1 MGFRTGRR
9 NPRNIYLINEGDPE
23 GPGIDIG
30 YALTPKAA
38 SLIVDALNAYTRWAG
53 FPCGECGEPYV
64 EPCTI
69 HPFVPDLPR

>member
-1 MGFRTGRR
+1 MSFRTGGGNKR
-9 NPRNIYLINEGDPE
+9 NLYLINKDDPD
-23 GPGIDIG
+23 GKGIPVG
-30 YALTPKAA
+30 FVLTPEAA